1 MADRVNEVGF
11 SQTGITVNKEG
22 VVGATG
28 SFRDR
33 KSRSMGEAIRGT
45 NHESIESVLRIQ
57 VGTSGVDC

>member
-33 KSRSMGEAIRGT
+33 KSCSMGEAIRGT

-57 VGTSGVDC
+57 VGASGVDC